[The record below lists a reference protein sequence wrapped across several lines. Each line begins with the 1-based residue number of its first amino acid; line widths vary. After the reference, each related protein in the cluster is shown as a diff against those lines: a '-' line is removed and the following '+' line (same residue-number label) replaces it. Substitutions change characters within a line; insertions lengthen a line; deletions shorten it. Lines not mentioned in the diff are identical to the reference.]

1 MNKILKEVIK
11 HAENWP
17 VEDQQ
22 ELAEYAREIEARRTN
37 VYSMSDD
44 ERAAV
49 RIGLAES
56 DRGEFV
62 PDEIIT
68 EADKRHD
75 G

>member
-1 MNKILKEVIK
+1 MNKILKEVIE

-62 PDEIIT
+62 PDAIVT

>member
-56 DRGEFV
+56 DRGEVV

>member
-1 MNKILKEVIK
+1 
-11 HAENWP
+11 
-17 VEDQQ
+17 
-22 ELAEYAREIEARRTN
+22 
-37 VYSMSDD
+37 MSDD